1 MRTILKI
8 FMMLFCVFS
17 YAQTTV
23 TGSITD
29 RNSQPLSGATVVI
42 VGTSTGVVADFDGN
56 YSITSDMDTPFT
68 IEASSVG
75 FKAMSAEVNSSSTV
89 DFVLE
94 DNTALDEVVVS
105 ASRTPQRIFE
115 SPVTI
120 ERFGIKDIKTNA
132 SADFYDGLENLKGV
146 DINVNSLTFKAINT
160 RGFATFANTRFVQL
174 VDGMDNSAPALNFPL
189 GNLLGMTETDV
200 LSVEII
206 PGASSALY
214 GANAFNGILLMESK
228 NPFDHQ
234 GISGQYKHGI
244 TSQDAAGDN
253 EFRDLQVRWGHKF
266 SDKVAMKVNFAFLL
280 GTDWIADSEVDKL
293 GRVDENGVGL
303 TRAAYNHDGINI
315 YGDEVAT
322 NIKNVAQLMEVGGL
336 LPAGASAL
344 VPSVVVSRTGYREV
358 DLTDHV
364 ARSKKADWGLYWRPD
379 GTDDLE
385 IQYVGK
391 YGTGETVYQGTNRY
405 AIENFLMTQHK
416 LEVKSPNFF
425 VRTYLN
431 SDNAGDSYDMNF
443 TAININRSWKSD
455 NQWFGEYVGGIVGG
469 TLAGLTMDA
478 AHALGRAT
486 ADTGRLIPGTQAYMD
501 AKEAVITNPDLTTGA
516 KFQDES
522 KVYHSDWNYNF
533 GHMWD
538 WAEVQVGG
546 SYRNYELNSSG
557 TIYTDYDGPIN
568 YGDVG
573 VYTQVVK
580 DMLDDKLRL
589 TAAARYDKAEFSDGA
604 ITPRVALAYTA
615 GEYDNHNFRVS
626 YQTGYRNPTTQDLFI
641 GLDVGIAR
649 LVGSSPD
656 NPARFVRDYSVSAA
670 GQQLGI
676 PATVT
681 LTGES
686 AFNNSFSA
694 SSVQAMAATGN
705 PALLQASGVEY
716 VEAERLQSI
725 EFGYR
730 AKLSRTFIIDANI
743 YRNAYENFISTE
755 AVISPYYGQVGDNS
769 LSILAIANGDF
780 ETYSAYTNADA
791 EVESWG
797 ATFGMSTKIF
807 KNYDLSANYTKSVL
821 EFDEELYPDFSTY
834 WNTPEHKVKVQFG
847 NTSLFENVGF
857 NVAWR
862 WFSDFY
868 WESTF
873 GNGDVP
879 ATHVIDAQINFT
891 LPKLKSTIKIG
902 GANIGSQEYYTA
914 FGSGFIGQ
922 QYYISWTANNL

>member
-75 FKAMSAEVNSSSTV
+75 FKAMSAEVSSSSTV

-266 SDKVAMKVNFAFLL
+266 SDKVAMKVNFAYLL

-322 NIKNVAQLMEVGGL
+322 NIKNVAQLMETGGL

-425 VRTYLN
+425 VRTYMN

-730 AKLSRTFIIDANI
+730 AKLSPTFIIDANL

-769 LSILAIANGDF
+769 LSVLAIANGDF

>member
-228 NPFDHQ
+228 NPFDLQ

-244 TSQDAAGDN
+244 PSQDAAGDN

-266 SDKVAMKVNFAFLL
+266 SDKVAMKVNFAYLL

-322 NIKNVAQLMEVGGL
+322 NIKNVAQLMETGGL

-656 NPARFVRDYSVSAA
+656 NPARFVRDYAVSAA

-676 PATVT
+676 PASVT

-730 AKLSRTFIIDANI
+730 AKLSPTFIIDANL

>member
-23 TGSITD
+23 TGSVTD
-29 RNSQPLSGATVVI
+29 KNSQPLSGATVVI

-68 IEASSVG
+68 LEASSVG
-75 FKAMSAEVNSSSTV
+75 FKAMSAEVSSSSTV
-89 DFVLE
+89 NFTLE

-120 ERFGIKDIKTNA
+120 ERFGIKDIATNA

-200 LSVEII
+200 LSVELI
-206 PGASSALY
+206 PGSSSALY

-228 NPFDHQ
+228 SPFDHQ

-253 EFRDLQVRWGHKF
+253 EFRDVQIRWGHKF
-266 SDKVAMKVNFAFLL
+266 SDKLAMKVNFAYLR

-303 TRAAYNHDGINI
+303 TRAAHNHDGINI

-322 NIKNVAQLMEVGGL
+322 NINGVAQSMEALGL
-336 LPAGASAL
+336 LPSGASAL
-344 VPSVVVSRTGYREV
+344 VPTTVVSRTGYREV

-364 ARSKKADWGLYWRPD
+364 ARSKKADWGLYWRPNA
-379 GTDDLE
+379 DDFE
-385 IQYVGK
+385 VSYVGK
-391 YGTGETVYQGTNRY
+391 IGTGETVYQGTNRY
-405 AIENFLMTQHK
+405 GIENFLMTQHK
-416 LEVKSPNFF
+416 LEVKDDNFNF
-425 VRTYLN
+425 KGYMT
-431 SDNAGDSYDMNF
+431 SDWAGDSYDMNF
-443 TAININRSWKSD
+443 TAININRSWKGD
-455 NQWFGEYVGGIVGG
+455 TQWFGEYVGAIVLGQLG
-469 TLAGLTMDA
+469 GLTIDQ
-478 AHALGRAT
+478 AHALGRNT
-486 ADTGRLIPGTQAYMD
+486 ADTGRLMPGTQGYLD
-501 AKEAVITNPDLTTGA
+501 AFETVVNNPDLTTGA

-522 KVYHSDWNYNF
+522 KVYHADFNYNF

-546 SYRNYELNSSG
+546 SYREYSLNSSG
-557 TIYTDYDGPIN
+557 TIFTDYDGPIN
-568 YGDVG
+568 YGDFG
-573 VYTQVVK
+573 VYTQWVK
-580 DMLDDKLRL
+580 NMADDRFTV

-615 GEYDNHNFRVS
+615 GKDRNHNIRLS

-649 LVGSSPD
+649 LIGSSPD
-656 NPARFVRDYSVSAA
+656 NPARYVRDYPVSVA
-670 GQQLGI
+670 GQALGA
-676 PATVT
+676 PAVVT
-681 LTGES
+681 LTGEA

-705 PALLQASGVEY
+705 PGLLEASGVEY
-716 VEAERLQSI
+716 VKPEQMQSI
-725 EFGYR
+725 EFGWR
-730 AKLSRTFIIDANI
+730 AKLSNTFTIDANI
-743 YRNAYENFISTE
+743 YRNAYQDFISTE
-755 AVISPYYGQVGDNS
+755 AVISPYYGQVGDNG

-780 ETYSAYTNADA
+780 ETYSAYTNTDA
-791 EVESWG
+791 EIESWG
-797 ATFGMSTKIF
+797 ATVGVRTKIF
-807 KNYDLSANYTKSVL
+807 NDYDLSANYTKSVL
-821 EFDEELYPDFSTY
+821 EFDQEAYPDFATN
-834 WNTPEHKVKVQFG
+834 WNTPEDKWKVQFG
-847 NTSLFENVGF
+847 NTNLFDNVGF

-868 WESTF
+868 WEATF

-879 ATHVIDAQINFT
+879 STHVIDAQINFT
-891 LPKLKSTIKIG
+891 LPKWNSVIKIG
-902 GANIGSQEYYTA
+902 GANIGGDEYFTA
-914 FGSGFIGQ
+914 FGSGFIGT
-922 QYYISWTANNL
+922 QYYISWTANN

>member
-174 VDGMDNSAPALNFPL
+174 VDGMDNSATALNFPL

-234 GISGQYKHGI
+234 GISGQYKQGI
-244 TSQDAAGDN
+244 TSQDDAGDN
-253 EFRDLQVRWGHKF
+253 EFRDLHVRWGQKF
-266 SDKVAMKVNFAFLL
+266 SAKVAMKVNFAFLL

-322 NIKNVAQLMEVGGL
+322 NIKNVAQLMETGGL

-730 AKLSRTFIIDANI
+730 AKLSPTFIIDANL

-769 LSILAIANGDF
+769 LSVLAIANGDF

-891 LPKLKSTIKIG
+891 LTKLKSTIKIG

>member
-1 MRTILKI
+1 
-8 FMMLFCVFS
+8 MMLFCVFS

-234 GISGQYKHGI
+234 GLSGQYKHGI

-425 VRTYLN
+425 VRTYMN

-615 GEYDNHNFRVS
+615 GENDNHNFRVS

-730 AKLSRTFIIDANI
+730 AKLSPTFIIDANL

-769 LSILAIANGDF
+769 LSVLAIANGDF

>member
-1 MRTILKI
+1 
-8 FMMLFCVFS
+8 VFS

-23 TGSITD
+23 TGSVTD

-42 VGTSTGVVADFDGN
+42 AGTSTGVVADFDGN

-68 IEASSVG
+68 LEASSVG
-75 FKAMSAEVNSSSTV
+75 FKAMSAEVSSSSTV
-89 DFVLE
+89 NFVLE
-94 DNTALDEVVVS
+94 ANTALDEVVVS

-146 DINVNSLTFKAINT
+146 DLNVNSLTFKAINT

-228 NPFDHQ
+228 SPFDHQ

-266 SDKVAMKVNFAFLL
+266 SDKLAMKVNFAFLL

-303 TRAAYNHDGINI
+303 TRAAHNHDGINI

-322 NIKNVAQLMEVGGL
+322 NIKNVAQLMEAGGL

-344 VPSVVVSRTGYREV
+344 VPSTVVSRTGYREV

-379 GTDDLE
+379 GTSDLE

-405 AIENFLMTQHK
+405 AIENFIMTQHK

-425 VRTYLN
+425 VRSYVN
-431 SDNAGDSYDMNF
+431 ADNAGDSYDMNF

-580 DMLDDKLRL
+580 DMLDDRLRL

-656 NPARFVRDYSVSAA
+656 NPARFVRDYAVSAA
-670 GQQLGI
+670 GQQLGF
-676 PATVT
+676 PASVT

-705 PALLQASGVEY
+705 PALLEASGVEY

-730 AKLSRTFIIDANI
+730 GKLSPTFIIDANI
-743 YRNAYENFISTE
+743 YKNAYENFISTE

-769 LSILAIANGDF
+769 LSVLAIANGDF

-797 ATFGMSTKIF
+797 ATIGMSTKIF

-821 EFDEELYPDFSTY
+821 EFDDEKYPDFSTY

-902 GANIGSQEYYTA
+902 GANIGSQEYFTA

>member
-1 MRTILKI
+1 
-8 FMMLFCVFS
+8 
-17 YAQTTV
+17 
-23 TGSITD
+23 
-29 RNSQPLSGATVVI
+29 
-42 VGTSTGVVADFDGN
+42 
-56 YSITSDMDTPFT
+56 
-68 IEASSVG
+68 
-75 FKAMSAEVNSSSTV
+75 
-89 DFVLE
+89 
-94 DNTALDEVVVS
+94 
-105 ASRTPQRIFE
+105 
-115 SPVTI
+115 
-120 ERFGIKDIKTNA
+120 
-132 SADFYDGLENLKGV
+132 
-146 DINVNSLTFKAINT
+146 
-160 RGFATFANTRFVQL
+160 
-174 VDGMDNSAPALNFPL
+174 MDNSAPALNFPL

-425 VRTYLN
+425 VRTYMN

-730 AKLSRTFIIDANI
+730 AKLSPTFIIDANL

-769 LSILAIANGDF
+769 LSVLAIANGDF

>member
-23 TGSITD
+23 TGSVTD
-29 RNSQPLSGATVVI
+29 NNSQPLSGATVVI

-68 IEASSVG
+68 LQASSVG
-75 FKAMSAEVNSSSTV
+75 FTAMSAEVSSSSTV
-89 DFVLE
+89 NFVLE

-120 ERFGIKDIKTNA
+120 ERFGIKDIATNA

-160 RGFATFANTRFVQL
+160 RGFSTFANTRFVQL

-206 PGASSALY
+206 PGSSSALY
-214 GANAFNGILLMESK
+214 GANAFNGILLMKSK
-228 NPFDHQ
+228 SPFDHQ

-253 EFRDLQVRWGHKF
+253 EFRDVQIRWGHKF
-266 SDKVAMKVNFAFLL
+266 SDKLAMKVNFAYLR

-303 TRAAYNHDGINI
+303 TRAAHNHDGINI

-322 NIKNVAQLMEVGGL
+322 NINGVAQAMEGLGL

-344 VPSVVVSRTGYREV
+344 VPNTVVSRTGYREV

-364 ARSKKADWGLYWRPD
+364 ARSKKADWGLYWRPNA
-379 GTDDLE
+379 DDFE
-385 IQYVGK
+385 VSYVGK
-391 YGTGETVYQGTNRY
+391 IGTGETVYQGTNRY
-405 AIENFLMTQHK
+405 GIENFLMTQHK
-416 LEVKSPNFF
+416 LEVKDDNFNF
-425 VRTYLN
+425 KGYMT
-431 SDNAGDSYDMNF
+431 SDWAGDSYDMNF
-443 TAININRSWKSD
+443 TAININRSWKGD
-455 NQWFGEYVGGIVGG
+455 TQWFGEYVGAIVLGQLG
-469 TLAGLTMDA
+469 GLTIDQ
-478 AHALGRAT
+478 AHALGRNT
-486 ADTGRLIPGTQAYMD
+486 ADTGRLMPGTQGYLD
-501 AKEAVITNPDLTTGA
+501 AFETVVNNPDLTTGA

-522 KVYHSDWNYNF
+522 KVYHADFNYNF

-546 SYRNYELNSSG
+546 SYREYSLNSSG
-557 TIYTDYDGPIN
+557 TIFTDYDGPIH
-568 YGDVG
+568 YGDLG
-573 VYTQVVK
+573 IYTQGVK
-580 DMLDDKLRL
+580 NMADDRFTV

-615 GEYDNHNFRVS
+615 GKDRNHNIRLS

-649 LVGSSPD
+649 LIGSSPD
-656 NPARFVRDYSVSAA
+656 NPARYVRDYPVSVA
-670 GQQLGI
+670 GQALGA
-676 PATVT
+676 PAVVT
-681 LTGES
+681 LTGEA

-705 PALLQASGVEY
+705 PGLLEASGVEH
-716 VEAERLQSI
+716 VKPEQMQSI
-725 EFGYR
+725 EFGWR
-730 AKLSRTFIIDANI
+730 AKLSNTFTIDANI
-743 YRNAYENFISTE
+743 YRNAYQDFISTE
-755 AVISPYYGQVGDNS
+755 AVISPYYGQVGDNG

-780 ETYSAYTNADA
+780 ETYSAYTNTDA
-791 EVESWG
+791 EIESWG
-797 ATFGMSTKIF
+797 ATGGVTTKIF
-807 KNYDLSANYTKSVL
+807 NGYDLSANYTKSVL
-821 EFDEELYPDFSTY
+821 EFDQEAYPDFSTN
-834 WNTPEHKVKVQFG
+834 WNTPEDKWKVQFG
-847 NTSLFENVGF
+847 NTNLFDNVGF

-862 WFSDFY
+862 WFTDFY

-879 ATHVIDAQINFT
+879 STHVIDAQINFT
-891 LPKLKSTIKIG
+891 LPKWNSVIKIG
-902 GANIGSQEYYTA
+902 GANIGGDEYFTA
-914 FGSGFIGQ
+914 FGSGFIGT
-922 QYYISWTANNL
+922 QYYISWTANN

>member
-1 MRTILKI
+1 
-8 FMMLFCVFS
+8 MMLFCVFS

-75 FKAMSAEVNSSSTV
+75 FRAMSAEVSSSSTV
-89 DFVLE
+89 NFVLE

-234 GISGQYKHGI
+234 GISGQYKHGV

-266 SDKVAMKVNFAFLL
+266 SDKVAMKVNFAYLR

-425 VRTYLN
+425 VRTYVN

-730 AKLSRTFIIDANI
+730 AKLSPTFIIDANL

-769 LSILAIANGDF
+769 LSVLAIANGDF

-797 ATFGMSTKIF
+797 ATFGMATKIF

>member
-23 TGSITD
+23 TGSVTD
-29 RNSQPLSGATVVI
+29 KNSQPLSGATVVI
-42 VGTSTGVVADFDGN
+42 VGSSTGVVADFDGN

-68 IEASSVG
+68 LQASSVG
-75 FKAMSAEVNSSSTV
+75 FKAMSAEVSSSSTV
-89 DFVLE
+89 NFILE
-94 DNTALDEVVVS
+94 DNSALDEVVVS

-120 ERFGIKDIKTNA
+120 ERFGTKDIATTA

-200 LSVEII
+200 LSVELI
-206 PGASSALY
+206 PGSSSALY

-234 GISGQYKHGI
+234 GLSGQYKHGI

-253 EFRDLQVRWGHKF
+253 EFRDVQIRWGHKF
-266 SDKVAMKVNFAFLL
+266 SDKLAMKVNFAYLR

-293 GRVDENGVGL
+293 GRVDDNGVGL
-303 TRAAYNHDGINI
+303 TRAAHHHDGINI

-322 NIKNVAQLMEVGGL
+322 NIKNVAELMEPMGL

-344 VPSVVVSRTGYREV
+344 VPSVIVTRTGYREV

-364 ARSKKADWGLYWRPD
+364 ARSKKADWGLYWRPNA
-379 GTDDLE
+379 DDFQVSY
-385 IQYVGK
+385 IGK
-391 YGTGETVYQGTNRY
+391 IGTGETVYQGTNRY
-405 AIENFLMTQHK
+405 GIENFLMTQHK
-416 LEVKSPNFF
+416 LEVKDDNFRF
-425 VRTYLN
+425 HTYMT
-431 SDNAGDSYDMNF
+431 SDWAGDSYDMNF
-443 TAININRSWKSD
+443 TAININRMWKPD
-455 NQWFGEYVGGIVGG
+455 LNWFAEYVGGIVLGQLG
-469 TLAGLTMDA
+469 GLTIDQ
-478 AHALGRAT
+478 AHALGRSS
-486 ADTGRLIPGTQAYMD
+486 ADTGRFMPGSQEYMD
-501 AKEAVITNPDLTTGA
+501 AFESVVTNPDLTTGA

-522 KVYHSDWNYNF
+522 KVYHTDFNYNF

-546 SYRNYELNSSG
+546 SYREYALNSSG
-557 TIYTDYDGPIN
+557 TIFTDYDGPIH
-568 YGDVG
+568 YGDLG
-573 VYTQVVK
+573 IYTQWVK
-580 DMLDDKLRL
+580 NMADDRFTV

-615 GEYDNHNFRVS
+615 GKDRNHNIRLS

-649 LVGSSPD
+649 LIGSSPD
-656 NPARFVRDYSVSAA
+656 NPARYVRDYAVSAA
-670 GQQLGI
+670 GQALGV

-681 LTGES
+681 LTGEA
-686 AFNNSFSA
+686 AFDNSFSA

-705 PALLQASGVEY
+705 PGLLEASGVEY
-716 VEAERLQSI
+716 VKAEQMQSI
-725 EFGYR
+725 EFGWR
-730 AKLSRTFIIDANI
+730 AKLSNTFTIDANI
-743 YRNAYENFISTE
+743 YRNAYQDFISTE
-755 AVISPYYGQVGDNS
+755 AVISPYYGQVGDNG

-780 ETYSAYTNADA
+780 ETYSAYTNTDA
-791 EVESWG
+791 EIESWG
-797 ATFGMSTKIF
+797 ATVGVRTKIF
-807 KNYDLSANYTKSVL
+807 NDYDLSANYTKSVL
-821 EFDEELYPDFSTY
+821 EFDQEAYPDFATN
-834 WNTPEHKVKVQFG
+834 WNTPEDKWKVQFG
-847 NTSLFENVGF
+847 NTNLFDNVGF

-862 WFSDFY
+862 WFTDFY

-879 ATHVIDAQINFT
+879 STHVIDAQINFT
-891 LPKLKSTIKIG
+891 LPKWNSVIKIG
-902 GANIGSQEYYTA
+902 GANIGGDEYFTA
-914 FGSGFIGQ
+914 FGSGFIGT
-922 QYYISWTANNL
+922 QYYISWTANN

>member
-228 NPFDHQ
+228 NPFDHK

-266 SDKVAMKVNFAFLL
+266 SDKVAMKVNFAYLL

-322 NIKNVAQLMEVGGL
+322 NIKNVAQLMETGGL

-425 VRTYLN
+425 VRTYMN

-730 AKLSRTFIIDANI
+730 AKLSPTFIIDANL

-769 LSILAIANGDF
+769 LSVLAIANGDF

>member
-266 SDKVAMKVNFAFLL
+266 SDKVAMKVNFAYLL

-322 NIKNVAQLMEVGGL
+322 NIKNVAQLMETGGL

-546 SYRNYELNSSG
+546 AVRNYELNSSG

-730 AKLSRTFIIDANI
+730 AKLSPTFIIDANL

>member
-23 TGSITD
+23 TGSVTD
-29 RNSQPLSGATVVI
+29 SNSQPLSGATVVI

-68 IEASSVG
+68 LQASSVG
-75 FKAMSAEVNSSSTV
+75 FTAMSAEVSSSSTV
-89 DFVLE
+89 NFVLE

-120 ERFGIKDIKTNA
+120 ERFGIKDIATNA

-200 LSVEII
+200 LSVELI
-206 PGASSALY
+206 PGSSSALY

-228 NPFDHQ
+228 SPFDHQ

-253 EFRDLQVRWGHKF
+253 EFRDVQIRWGHKF
-266 SDKVAMKVNFAFLL
+266 SDKLAMKVNFAYLR

-303 TRAAYNHDGINI
+303 TRAAHNHDGINI

-322 NIKNVAQLMEVGGL
+322 NINGVAQAMEGLGL

-344 VPSVVVSRTGYREV
+344 VPNTVVSRTGYREV

-364 ARSKKADWGLYWRPD
+364 ARSKKADWGLYWRPNA
-379 GTDDLE
+379 DDFE
-385 IQYVGK
+385 VSYVGK
-391 YGTGETVYQGTNRY
+391 IGTGETVYQGTNRY
-405 AIENFLMTQHK
+405 GIENFLMTQHK
-416 LEVKSPNFF
+416 LEVKDDNFNF
-425 VRTYLN
+425 KGYMT
-431 SDNAGDSYDMNF
+431 SDWAGDSYDMNF
-443 TAININRSWKSD
+443 TAININRSWKGD
-455 NQWFGEYVGGIVGG
+455 TQWFGEYVGAIVLGQLG
-469 TLAGLTMDA
+469 GLTIDQ
-478 AHALGRAT
+478 AHALGRNT
-486 ADTGRLIPGTQAYMD
+486 ADTGRLMPGTQGYLD
-501 AKEAVITNPDLTTGA
+501 AFETVVNNPDLTTGA

-522 KVYHSDWNYNF
+522 KVYHADFNYNF

-546 SYRNYELNSSG
+546 SYREYSLNSSG
-557 TIYTDYDGPIN
+557 TIFTDYDGPIN
-568 YGDVG
+568 YGDFG
-573 VYTQVVK
+573 VYTQWVK
-580 DMLDDKLRL
+580 NMADDRFTV

-615 GEYDNHNFRVS
+615 GKDRNHNIRLS

-649 LVGSSPD
+649 LIGSSPD
-656 NPARFVRDYSVSAA
+656 NPARYVRDYPVSVA
-670 GQQLGI
+670 GQALGA
-676 PATVT
+676 PAVVT
-681 LTGES
+681 LTGEA

-705 PALLQASGVEY
+705 PGLLEASGVEH
-716 VEAERLQSI
+716 VKPEQMQSI
-725 EFGYR
+725 EFGWR
-730 AKLSRTFIIDANI
+730 AKLSNAFTIDANI
-743 YRNAYENFISTE
+743 YRNAYQDFISTE
-755 AVISPYYGQVGDNS
+755 AVISPYYGQVGDNG

-780 ETYSAYTNADA
+780 ETYSAYTNTDA
-791 EVESWG
+791 EIESWG
-797 ATFGMSTKIF
+797 ATVGVRTKIF
-807 KNYDLSANYTKSVL
+807 NGYDLSANYTKSVL
-821 EFDEELYPDFSTY
+821 EFDQEAYPDFATN
-834 WNTPEHKVKVQFG
+834 WNTPEDKWKVQFG
-847 NTSLFENVGF
+847 NTNLFDNVGF

-868 WESTF
+868 WEATF

-879 ATHVIDAQINFT
+879 STHVIDAQINFT
-891 LPKLKSTIKIG
+891 LPKWNSVIKIG
-902 GANIGSQEYYTA
+902 GANIGGDEYFTA
-914 FGSGFIGQ
+914 FGSGFIGT
-922 QYYISWTANNL
+922 QYYISWTANN

>member
-1 MRTILKI
+1 
-8 FMMLFCVFS
+8 VFS

-75 FKAMSAEVNSSSTV
+75 FKAMSAEVSSSSTV

-228 NPFDHQ
+228 SPFDHQ

-266 SDKVAMKVNFAFLL
+266 SDKVAMKVNFAYLR

-322 NIKNVAQLMEVGGL
+322 NIKSVAALMEVGGL

-425 VRTYLN
+425 VRTYVN
-431 SDNAGDSYDMNF
+431 ADDAGDSYDMNF

-478 AHALGRAT
+478 AHALGRAS

-533 GHMWD
+533 AHMWD

-573 VYTQVVK
+573 VYTQIVK

-656 NPARFVRDYSVSAA
+656 NPARFVRDYAVSAA

-676 PATVT
+676 PASVT

-730 AKLSRTFIIDANI
+730 AKLSPTFIIDANL

-769 LSILAIANGDF
+769 LSVLAIANGDF

-902 GANIGSQEYYTA
+902 GANIGSQEYFTA

>member
-253 EFRDLQVRWGHKF
+253 EFRDLQIRWGHKF

-425 VRTYLN
+425 VRTYMN

-730 AKLSRTFIIDANI
+730 AKLSPTFIIDANL

-769 LSILAIANGDF
+769 LSVLAIANGDF

>member
-23 TGSITD
+23 TGSVTD
-29 RNSQPLSGATVVI
+29 SNSQPLSGATVVI

-68 IEASSVG
+68 LQASSVG
-75 FKAMSAEVNSSSTV
+75 FTAMSAEVSSSSTV
-89 DFVLE
+89 NFVLE

-120 ERFGIKDIKTNA
+120 ERFGIKDIATNA

-200 LSVEII
+200 LSVELI
-206 PGASSALY
+206 PGSSSALY

-228 NPFDHQ
+228 SPFDHQ

-253 EFRDLQVRWGHKF
+253 EFRDVQIRWGHKF
-266 SDKVAMKVNFAFLL
+266 SDKLAMKVNFAYLR

-303 TRAAYNHDGINI
+303 TRAAHNHDGINI

-322 NIKNVAQLMEVGGL
+322 NINGVAQAMEGLGL

-344 VPSVVVSRTGYREV
+344 VPNTVVSRTGYREV

-364 ARSKKADWGLYWRPD
+364 ARSKKADWGLYWRPNA
-379 GTDDLE
+379 DDFE
-385 IQYVGK
+385 VSYVGK
-391 YGTGETVYQGTNRY
+391 IGTGETVYQGTNRY
-405 AIENFLMTQHK
+405 GIENFLMTQHK
-416 LEVKSPNFF
+416 LEVKDDNFNF
-425 VRTYLN
+425 KGYMT
-431 SDNAGDSYDMNF
+431 SDWAGDSYDMNF
-443 TAININRSWKSD
+443 TAININRSWKGD
-455 NQWFGEYVGGIVGG
+455 TQWFGEYVGAIVLGQLG
-469 TLAGLTMDA
+469 GLTIDQ
-478 AHALGRAT
+478 AHALGRNT
-486 ADTGRLIPGTQAYMD
+486 ADTGRLMPGTQGYLD
-501 AKEAVITNPDLTTGA
+501 AFETVVNNPDLTTGA

-522 KVYHSDWNYNF
+522 KVYHADFNYNF

-546 SYRNYELNSSG
+546 SYREYSLNSSG
-557 TIYTDYDGPIN
+557 TIFTDYDGPIN
-568 YGDVG
+568 YGDFG
-573 VYTQVVK
+573 VYTQWVK
-580 DMLDDKLRL
+580 NMADDRFTV

-615 GEYDNHNFRVS
+615 GKDRNHNIRLS

-649 LVGSSPD
+649 LIGSSPD
-656 NPARFVRDYSVSAA
+656 NPARYVRDYPVSVA
-670 GQQLGI
+670 GQALGA
-676 PATVT
+676 PAVVT
-681 LTGES
+681 LTGEA

-705 PALLQASGVEY
+705 PGLLEASGVEH
-716 VEAERLQSI
+716 VKPEQMQSI
-725 EFGYR
+725 EFGWR
-730 AKLSRTFIIDANI
+730 AKLSNTFTIDANI
-743 YRNAYENFISTE
+743 YRNAYQDFISTE
-755 AVISPYYGQVGDNS
+755 AVISPYYGQVGDNG

-780 ETYSAYTNADA
+780 ETYSAYTNTDA
-791 EVESWG
+791 EIESWG
-797 ATFGMSTKIF
+797 ATVGVRTKIF
-807 KNYDLSANYTKSVL
+807 NGYDLSANYTKSVL
-821 EFDEELYPDFSTY
+821 EFDQEAYPDFATN
-834 WNTPEHKVKVQFG
+834 WNTPEDKWKVQFG
-847 NTSLFENVGF
+847 NTNLFDNVGF

-862 WFSDFY
+862 WFTDFY

-879 ATHVIDAQINFT
+879 STHVIDAQINFT
-891 LPKLKSTIKIG
+891 LPKWNSVIKIG
-902 GANIGSQEYYTA
+902 GANIGGDEYFTA
-914 FGSGFIGQ
+914 FGSGFIGT
-922 QYYISWTANNL
+922 QYYISWTANN

>member
-1 MRTILKI
+1 
-8 FMMLFCVFS
+8 MMLFCVFS

-75 FKAMSAEVNSSSTV
+75 FRAMSAEVSSSSTV
-89 DFVLE
+89 NFVLE

-234 GISGQYKHGI
+234 GISGQYKHGV

-266 SDKVAMKVNFAFLL
+266 SDKVAMKVNFAYLR

-425 VRTYLN
+425 VRTYVN

-486 ADTGRLIPGTQAYMD
+486 ADTGRLIPGTQEYMD

-589 TAAARYDKAEFSDGA
+589 TAAARYDKAEFSNGA

-730 AKLSRTFIIDANI
+730 AKLSPTFIIDANL

-769 LSILAIANGDF
+769 LSVLAIANGDF

-797 ATFGMSTKIF
+797 ATFGMATKIF

>member
-322 NIKNVAQLMEVGGL
+322 NIKNVAQLMETGGL

-730 AKLSRTFIIDANI
+730 AKLSPTFIIDANL

-769 LSILAIANGDF
+769 LSVLAIANGDF

-797 ATFGMSTKIF
+797 ATFGMATKIF

>member
-23 TGSITD
+23 TGSVTD
-29 RNSQPLSGATVVI
+29 SNSQPLSGATVVI

-68 IEASSVG
+68 LQASSVG
-75 FKAMSAEVNSSSTV
+75 FTAMSAEVSSSSTV
-89 DFVLE
+89 NFVLE

-120 ERFGIKDIKTNA
+120 ERFGIKDIATNA

-200 LSVEII
+200 LSVELI
-206 PGASSALY
+206 PGSSSALY

-228 NPFDHQ
+228 SPFDHQ

-253 EFRDLQVRWGHKF
+253 EFRDVQIRWGHKF
-266 SDKVAMKVNFAFLL
+266 SDKLAMKVNFAYLR

-303 TRAAYNHDGINI
+303 TRAAHNHDGINI

-322 NIKNVAQLMEVGGL
+322 NINGVAQAMEGLGL

-344 VPSVVVSRTGYREV
+344 VPNTVVSRTGYREV

-364 ARSKKADWGLYWRPD
+364 ARSKKADWGLYWRPNA
-379 GTDDLE
+379 DDFE
-385 IQYVGK
+385 VSYVGK
-391 YGTGETVYQGTNRY
+391 IGTGETVYQGTNRY
-405 AIENFLMTQHK
+405 GIENFLMTQHK
-416 LEVKSPNFF
+416 LEVKDDNFNF
-425 VRTYLN
+425 KGYMT
-431 SDNAGDSYDMNF
+431 SDWAGDSYDMNF
-443 TAININRSWKSD
+443 TAININRSWKGD
-455 NQWFGEYVGGIVGG
+455 TQWFGEYVGAIVLGQLG
-469 TLAGLTMDA
+469 GLTIDQ
-478 AHALGRAT
+478 AHALGRNT
-486 ADTGRLIPGTQAYMD
+486 ADTGRLMPGTQGYLD
-501 AKEAVITNPDLTTGA
+501 AFETVVNNPDLTTGA

-522 KVYHSDWNYNF
+522 KVYHADFNYNF

-546 SYRNYELNSSG
+546 SYREYSLNSSG
-557 TIYTDYDGPIN
+557 TIFTDYDGPIN
-568 YGDVG
+568 YGDFG
-573 VYTQVVK
+573 VYTQWVK
-580 DMLDDKLRL
+580 NMADDRFTV

-615 GEYDNHNFRVS
+615 GKDRNHNIRLS

-649 LVGSSPD
+649 LIGSSPD
-656 NPARFVRDYSVSAA
+656 NPARYVRDYPVSVA
-670 GQQLGI
+670 GQALGA
-676 PATVT
+676 PAVVT
-681 LTGES
+681 LTGEA

-705 PALLQASGVEY
+705 PGLLEASGVEH
-716 VEAERLQSI
+716 VKPEQMQSI
-725 EFGYR
+725 EFGWR
-730 AKLSRTFIIDANI
+730 AKLSNTFTIDANI
-743 YRNAYENFISTE
+743 YRNAYQDFISTE
-755 AVISPYYGQVGDNS
+755 AVISPYYGQVGDNG

-780 ETYSAYTNADA
+780 ETYSAYTNTDA
-791 EVESWG
+791 EIESWG
-797 ATFGMSTKIF
+797 ATVGVRTKIF
-807 KNYDLSANYTKSVL
+807 NGYDLSANYTKSVL
-821 EFDEELYPDFSTY
+821 EFDQEAYPDFSTN
-834 WNTPEHKVKVQFG
+834 WNTPEDKWKVQFG
-847 NTSLFENVGF
+847 NTNLFDNVGF

-868 WESTF
+868 WEATF

-879 ATHVIDAQINFT
+879 STHVIDAQINFT
-891 LPKLKSTIKIG
+891 LPKWNSVIKIG
-902 GANIGSQEYYTA
+902 GANIGGDEYFTA
-914 FGSGFIGQ
+914 FGSGFIGT
-922 QYYISWTANNL
+922 QYYISWTANN

>member
-29 RNSQPLSGATVVI
+29 KNSQPLSGATVVI
-42 VGTSTGVVADFDGN
+42 VGSSTGVVADFDGN

-68 IEASSVG
+68 LQASSVG
-75 FKAMSAEVNSSSTV
+75 FKAMSAEVSSSSTV

-94 DNTALDEVVVS
+94 DNSALDEVVVS

-120 ERFGIKDIKTNA
+120 ERFGTKDIATTA

-200 LSVEII
+200 LSVELI
-206 PGASSALY
+206 PGSSSALY

-234 GISGQYKHGI
+234 GLSGQYKHGI

-253 EFRDLQVRWGHKF
+253 EFRDVQIRWGHKF
-266 SDKVAMKVNFAFLL
+266 SDKLAMKVNFAYLR

-293 GRVDENGVGL
+293 GRVDDNGVGL
-303 TRAAYNHDGINI
+303 TRAAHHHDGINI

-322 NIKNVAQLMEVGGL
+322 NIKNVAELMEPMGL

-344 VPSVVVSRTGYREV
+344 VPSVIVTRTGYREV

-364 ARSKKADWGLYWRPD
+364 ARSKKADWGLYWRPNA
-379 GTDDLE
+379 DDFQVSY
-385 IQYVGK
+385 IGK
-391 YGTGETVYQGTNRY
+391 IGTGETVYQGTNRY
-405 AIENFLMTQHK
+405 GIENFLMTQHK
-416 LEVKSPNFF
+416 LEVKDDNFRF
-425 VRTYLN
+425 HTYMT
-431 SDNAGDSYDMNF
+431 SDWAGDSYDMNF
-443 TAININRSWKSD
+443 TAININRMWKPD
-455 NQWFGEYVGGIVGG
+455 LNWFAEYVGGIVLGQLG
-469 TLAGLTMDA
+469 GLTIDQ
-478 AHALGRAT
+478 AHALGRSS
-486 ADTGRLIPGTQAYMD
+486 ADTGRFMPGTQEYMD
-501 AKEAVITNPDLTTGA
+501 AFDSVVTNPDLTTGA

-522 KVYHSDWNYNF
+522 KVYHTDFNYNF

-546 SYRNYELNSSG
+546 SYREYALNSSG
-557 TIYTDYDGPIN
+557 TIFTDYDGPIH
-568 YGDVG
+568 YGDLG
-573 VYTQVVK
+573 IYTQWVK
-580 DMLDDKLRL
+580 NMADDRFTV

-615 GEYDNHNFRVS
+615 GKDRNHNIRLS

-649 LVGSSPD
+649 LIGSSPD
-656 NPARFVRDYSVSAA
+656 NPARYVRDYAVSAA
-670 GQQLGI
+670 GQALGV

-681 LTGES
+681 LTGEA
-686 AFNNSFSA
+686 AFDNSFSA

-705 PALLQASGVEY
+705 PGLLEASGVEY
-716 VEAERLQSI
+716 VKAEQMQSI
-725 EFGYR
+725 EFGWR
-730 AKLSRTFIIDANI
+730 AKLSNTFTIDANI
-743 YRNAYENFISTE
+743 YRNAYQDFISTE
-755 AVISPYYGQVGDNS
+755 AVISPYYGQVGDNG

-780 ETYSAYTNADA
+780 ETYSAYTNTDA
-791 EVESWG
+791 EIESWG
-797 ATFGMSTKIF
+797 ATVGVRTKIF
-807 KNYDLSANYTKSVL
+807 NDYDLSANYTKSVL
-821 EFDEELYPDFSTY
+821 EFDQEAYPDFATN
-834 WNTPEHKVKVQFG
+834 WNTPEDKWKVQFG
-847 NTSLFENVGF
+847 NTNLFDNVGF

-862 WFSDFY
+862 WFTDFY

-879 ATHVIDAQINFT
+879 STHVIDAQINFT
-891 LPKLKSTIKIG
+891 LPKWNSVIKIG
-902 GANIGSQEYYTA
+902 GANIGGDEYFTA
-914 FGSGFIGQ
+914 FGSGFIGT
-922 QYYISWTANNL
+922 QYYISWTANN

>member
-23 TGSITD
+23 TGSVTD
-29 RNSQPLSGATVVI
+29 KNSQPLSGATVVI
-42 VGTSTGVVADFDGN
+42 VGSSTGVVADFDGN

-68 IEASSVG
+68 LQASSVG
-75 FKAMSAEVNSSSTV
+75 FQAMSAEVSSSSTV

-94 DNTALDEVVVS
+94 DNSALDEVVVS

-120 ERFGIKDIKTNA
+120 ERFGTKDIATTA

-200 LSVEII
+200 LSVELI
-206 PGASSALY
+206 PGSSSALY

-234 GISGQYKHGI
+234 GLSGQYKHGI

-253 EFRDLQVRWGHKF
+253 EFRDVQIRWGHKF
-266 SDKVAMKVNFAFLL
+266 SDKLAMKVNFAYLR
-280 GTDWIADSEVDKL
+280 GTDWIANSEVDKL
-293 GRVDENGVGL
+293 GRVDDNGVGL
-303 TRAAYNHDGINI
+303 TRAAHHHDGINI

-322 NIKNVAQLMEVGGL
+322 NIKNVAELMEPMGL

-344 VPSVVVSRTGYREV
+344 VPSVIVTRTGYREV

-364 ARSKKADWGLYWRPD
+364 ARSKKADWGLYWRPNA
-379 GTDDLE
+379 DDFQVSY
-385 IQYVGK
+385 IGK
-391 YGTGETVYQGTNRY
+391 IGTGETVYQGTNRY
-405 AIENFLMTQHK
+405 GIENFLMTQHK
-416 LEVKSPNFF
+416 LEVKDDNFRF
-425 VRTYLN
+425 HTYMT
-431 SDNAGDSYDMNF
+431 SDWAGDSYDMNF
-443 TAININRSWKSD
+443 TAININRMWKPD
-455 NQWFGEYVGGIVGG
+455 LNWFAEYVGGIVLGQLG
-469 TLAGLTMDA
+469 GLTIDQ
-478 AHALGRAT
+478 AHALGRSS
-486 ADTGRLIPGTQAYMD
+486 ADTGRFMPGTQEYMD
-501 AKEAVITNPDLTTGA
+501 AFDSVVTNPDLTTGA

-522 KVYHSDWNYNF
+522 KVYHTDFNYNF

-546 SYRNYELNSSG
+546 SYREYALNSSG
-557 TIYTDYDGPIN
+557 TIFTDYDGPIH
-568 YGDVG
+568 YGDLG
-573 VYTQVVK
+573 IYTQWVK
-580 DMLDDKLRL
+580 NMADDRFTV

-615 GEYDNHNFRVS
+615 GKDRNHNIRLS

-649 LVGSSPD
+649 LIGSSPD
-656 NPARFVRDYSVSAA
+656 NPARYVRDYAVSAA
-670 GQQLGI
+670 GQALGV

-681 LTGES
+681 LTGEA
-686 AFNNSFSA
+686 AFDNSFSA

-705 PALLQASGVEY
+705 PGLLEASGVEY
-716 VEAERLQSI
+716 VKAEQMQSI
-725 EFGYR
+725 EFGWR
-730 AKLSRTFIIDANI
+730 AKLSNTFTIDANI
-743 YRNAYENFISTE
+743 YRNAYQDFISTE
-755 AVISPYYGQVGDNS
+755 AVISPYYGQVGDNG

-780 ETYSAYTNADA
+780 ETYSAYTNTDA
-791 EVESWG
+791 EIESWG
-797 ATFGMSTKIF
+797 ATVGVRTKIF
-807 KNYDLSANYTKSVL
+807 NDYDLSANYTKSVL
-821 EFDEELYPDFSTY
+821 EFDQEAYPDFATN
-834 WNTPEHKVKVQFG
+834 WNTPEDKWKVQFG
-847 NTSLFENVGF
+847 NTNLFDNVGF

-862 WFSDFY
+862 WFTDFY

-879 ATHVIDAQINFT
+879 STHVIDAQINFT
-891 LPKLKSTIKIG
+891 LPKWNSVIKIG
-902 GANIGSQEYYTA
+902 GANIGGDEYFTA
-914 FGSGFIGQ
+914 FGSGFIGT
-922 QYYISWTANNL
+922 QYYISWTANN

>member
-228 NPFDHQ
+228 SPFDHQ

-322 NIKNVAQLMEVGGL
+322 NIKNVAQLMETGGL

-730 AKLSRTFIIDANI
+730 AKLSPTFIIDANL

-769 LSILAIANGDF
+769 LSVLAIANGDF

>member
-1 MRTILKI
+1 
-8 FMMLFCVFS
+8 MMLFCVFS

-425 VRTYLN
+425 VRTYMN

-730 AKLSRTFIIDANI
+730 AKLSPTFIIDANL

-769 LSILAIANGDF
+769 LSVLAIANGDF

-821 EFDEELYPDFSTY
+821 EFYEELYPDFSTY

>member
-23 TGSITD
+23 TGSVTD
-29 RNSQPLSGATVVI
+29 SNSQPLSGATVVI

-68 IEASSVG
+68 LQASSVG
-75 FKAMSAEVNSSSTV
+75 FTAMSAEVSSSSTV
-89 DFVLE
+89 NFVLE

-120 ERFGIKDIKTNA
+120 ERFGIKDIATNA

-200 LSVEII
+200 LSVELI
-206 PGASSALY
+206 PGSSSALY

-228 NPFDHQ
+228 SPFDHQ

-253 EFRDLQVRWGHKF
+253 EFRDVQIRWGHKF
-266 SDKVAMKVNFAFLL
+266 SDKLAMKVNFAYLR

-303 TRAAYNHDGINI
+303 TRAAHNHDGINI

-322 NIKNVAQLMEVGGL
+322 NINGVAQAMEGLGL

-344 VPSVVVSRTGYREV
+344 VPNTVVSRTGYREV

-364 ARSKKADWGLYWRPD
+364 ARSKKADWGLYWRPNA
-379 GTDDLE
+379 DDFE
-385 IQYVGK
+385 VSYVGK
-391 YGTGETVYQGTNRY
+391 IGTGETVYQGTNRY
-405 AIENFLMTQHK
+405 GIENFLMTQHK
-416 LEVKSPNFF
+416 LEVKDDNFNF
-425 VRTYLN
+425 KGYMT
-431 SDNAGDSYDMNF
+431 SDWAGDSYDMNF
-443 TAININRSWKSD
+443 TAININRSWKGD
-455 NQWFGEYVGGIVGG
+455 TQWFGEYVGAIVLGQLG
-469 TLAGLTMDA
+469 GLTIDQ
-478 AHALGRAT
+478 AHALGRNT
-486 ADTGRLIPGTQAYMD
+486 ADTGRLMPGTQGYLD
-501 AKEAVITNPDLTTGA
+501 AFETVVNNPDLTTGA

-522 KVYHSDWNYNF
+522 KVYHADFNYNF

-546 SYRNYELNSSG
+546 SYREYSLNSSG
-557 TIYTDYDGPIN
+557 TIFTDYDGPIN
-568 YGDVG
+568 YGDFG
-573 VYTQVVK
+573 VYTQWVK
-580 DMLDDKLRL
+580 NMADDRFTV

-615 GEYDNHNFRVS
+615 GKDRNHNIRLS

-649 LVGSSPD
+649 LIGSSPD
-656 NPARFVRDYSVSAA
+656 NPARYVRDYPVSVA
-670 GQQLGI
+670 GQALGA
-676 PATVT
+676 PAVVT
-681 LTGES
+681 LTGEA

-705 PALLQASGVEY
+705 PGLLEASGVEH
-716 VEAERLQSI
+716 VKPEQMQSI
-725 EFGYR
+725 EFGWR
-730 AKLSRTFIIDANI
+730 AKLSNAFTIDANI
-743 YRNAYENFISTE
+743 YRNAYQDFISTE
-755 AVISPYYGQVGDNS
+755 AVISPYYGQVGDNG

-780 ETYSAYTNADA
+780 ETYSAYTNTDA
-791 EVESWG
+791 EIESWG
-797 ATFGMSTKIF
+797 ATVGVRTKIF
-807 KNYDLSANYTKSVL
+807 NGYDLSANYTKSVL
-821 EFDEELYPDFSTY
+821 EFDQEAYPDFSTN
-834 WNTPEHKVKVQFG
+834 WNTPEDKWKVQFG
-847 NTSLFENVGF
+847 NTNLFDNVGF

-868 WESTF
+868 WEATF

-879 ATHVIDAQINFT
+879 STHVIDAQINFT
-891 LPKLKSTIKIG
+891 LPKWNSVIKIG
-902 GANIGSQEYYTA
+902 GANIGGDEYFTA
-914 FGSGFIGQ
+914 FGSGFIGT
-922 QYYISWTANNL
+922 QYYISWTANN

>member
-266 SDKVAMKVNFAFLL
+266 SDKVAMKVNFAYLL

-322 NIKNVAQLMEVGGL
+322 NIKNVAQLMETGGL

-425 VRTYLN
+425 VRTYMN

-769 LSILAIANGDF
+769 LSVLAIANGDF

>member
-42 VGTSTGVVADFDGN
+42 VVTSTGVVADFDGN

-253 EFRDLQVRWGHKF
+253 EFRDLQVRWGRKF

-322 NIKNVAQLMEVGGL
+322 NIKNVAQLMETGGL

-364 ARSKKADWGLYWRPD
+364 ARSKKADWGLYWRPN

-425 VRTYLN
+425 VRTYMN

-730 AKLSRTFIIDANI
+730 AKLSPTFIIDANL

-769 LSILAIANGDF
+769 LSVLAIANGDF

>member
-266 SDKVAMKVNFAFLL
+266 SDKVAMKVNFAYLL

-425 VRTYLN
+425 VRTYMN

-656 NPARFVRDYSVSAA
+656 NPARFVRDYAVSAA

-676 PATVT
+676 PASVT

-730 AKLSRTFIIDANI
+730 AKLSPTFIIDANL

>member
-1 MRTILKI
+1 
-8 FMMLFCVFS
+8 MMLFCVFS

-228 NPFDHQ
+228 SPFDHQ

-425 VRTYLN
+425 VRTYMN

-486 ADTGRLIPGTQAYMD
+486 ADTGRLIPGTEAYMD

-533 GHMWD
+533 AHMWD

-730 AKLSRTFIIDANI
+730 AKLSPTFIIDANL

-769 LSILAIANGDF
+769 LSVLAIANGDF

>member
-23 TGSITD
+23 TGSVTD
-29 RNSQPLSGATVVI
+29 KNSQPLSGATVVI

-68 IEASSVG
+68 LEASSVG
-75 FKAMSAEVNSSSTV
+75 FKAMSAEVSSSSTV
-89 DFVLE
+89 NFTLE

-120 ERFGIKDIKTNA
+120 ERFGIKDIETNA

-200 LSVEII
+200 LSVELI
-206 PGASSALY
+206 PGSSSALY

-228 NPFDHQ
+228 SPFDHQ

-253 EFRDLQVRWGHKF
+253 EFRDVQIRWGHKF
-266 SDKVAMKVNFAFLL
+266 SDKLAMKVNFAYLR

-303 TRAAYNHDGINI
+303 TRAAHNHDGINI

-322 NIKNVAQLMEVGGL
+322 NINGVAQAMEGLGL

-344 VPSVVVSRTGYREV
+344 VPNTVVSRTGYREV

-364 ARSKKADWGLYWRPD
+364 ARSKKADWGLYWRPNA
-379 GTDDLE
+379 DDFE
-385 IQYVGK
+385 VSYVGK
-391 YGTGETVYQGTNRY
+391 IGTGETVYQGTNRY
-405 AIENFLMTQHK
+405 GIENFLMTQHK
-416 LEVKSPNFF
+416 LEVKDDNFNF
-425 VRTYLN
+425 KGYMT
-431 SDNAGDSYDMNF
+431 SDWAGDSYDMNF
-443 TAININRSWKSD
+443 TAININRSWKGD
-455 NQWFGEYVGGIVGG
+455 TQWFGEYVGAIVLGQLG
-469 TLAGLTMDA
+469 GLTIDQ
-478 AHALGRAT
+478 AHALGRNT
-486 ADTGRLIPGTQAYMD
+486 ADTGRLMPGTQGYLD
-501 AKEAVITNPDLTTGA
+501 AFETVVNNPDLTTGA

-522 KVYHSDWNYNF
+522 KVYHADFNYNF

-546 SYRNYELNSSG
+546 SYREYSLNSSG
-557 TIYTDYDGPIN
+557 TIFTDYDGPIN
-568 YGDVG
+568 YGDFG
-573 VYTQVVK
+573 VYTQWVK
-580 DMLDDKLRL
+580 NMADDRFTV

-615 GEYDNHNFRVS
+615 GKDRNHNIRLS

-649 LVGSSPD
+649 LIGSSPD
-656 NPARFVRDYSVSAA
+656 NPARYVRDYPVSVA
-670 GQQLGI
+670 GQALGA
-676 PATVT
+676 PAVVT
-681 LTGES
+681 LTGEA

-705 PALLQASGVEY
+705 PGLLEASGVEH
-716 VEAERLQSI
+716 VKPEQMQSI
-725 EFGYR
+725 EFGWR
-730 AKLSRTFIIDANI
+730 AKLSNAFTIDANI
-743 YRNAYENFISTE
+743 YRNAYQDFISTE
-755 AVISPYYGQVGDNS
+755 AVISPYYGQVGDNG

-780 ETYSAYTNADA
+780 ETYSAYTNTDA
-791 EVESWG
+791 EIESWG
-797 ATFGMSTKIF
+797 ATVGVRTKIF
-807 KNYDLSANYTKSVL
+807 NGYDLSANYTKSVL
-821 EFDEELYPDFSTY
+821 EFDQEAYPDFATN
-834 WNTPEHKVKVQFG
+834 WNTPEDKWKVQFG
-847 NTSLFENVGF
+847 NTNLFDNVGF

-868 WESTF
+868 WEATF

-879 ATHVIDAQINFT
+879 STHVIDAQINFT
-891 LPKLKSTIKIG
+891 IPKWNSVIKIG
-902 GANIGSQEYYTA
+902 GANIGGDEYFTA
-914 FGSGFIGQ
+914 FGSGFIGT
-922 QYYISWTANNL
+922 QYYISWTANN

>member
-1 MRTILKI
+1 
-8 FMMLFCVFS
+8 MMLFCVFS

-425 VRTYLN
+425 VRTYMN

-730 AKLSRTFIIDANI
+730 AKLSPTFIIDANL